1 MVILSHLFVTTL
13 QGQGRVLIPRSC
25 LPKLLVWVLYI
36 VKSDLESK
44 SDMGWEFFQST
55 VFSWVQEGEHPIP
68 FGSSKFH
75 AQDQGVICI
84 PILAYYQQKNKPEF
98 SNNKNCQRQEHMPVL
113 LAPERL
119 RQEDLNSR
127 TAWTEDSLLFLGYES
142 SL

>member
-1 MVILSHLFVTTL
+1 MWGGNFSKAQYLAGFKKESTLFLSALLNSTHKT
-13 QGQGRVLIPRSC
+13 RVC
-25 LPKLLVWVLYI
+25 Y
-36 VKSDLESK
+36 
-44 SDMGWEFFQST
+44 
-55 VFSWVQEGEHPIP
+55 
-68 FGSSKFH
+68 
-75 AQDQGVICI
+75 CI

-98 SNNKNCQRQEHMPVL
+98 SNNKNCQRQQHMPVL